1 MKTIGA
7 LVLCI
12 LTIIVIG
19 IFFLCRNQKGKWR
32 RGFWREFFSR
42 DNSVVNTMAVISL
55 VICAPFAG
63 ISIIALIYDIFYLGH
78 GLKDPSVKLISI
90 MVSAGAAGL
99 AAASRGGVVARAAT
113 PRLPCAHGL
122 PVPARVP
129 LRDGTRRARQ
139 PPSNA

>member
-1 MKTIGA
+1 MRTIGA
-7 LVLCI
+7 LALC
-12 LTIIVIG
+12 LLALIVIG

-90 MVSAGAAGL
+90 LVSAGAAGL
-99 AAASRGGVVARAAT
+99 TAGQFSKRTWTEMQGTVPPGVTIPGVSPPGPITRGPKPESPEGA
-113 PRLPCAHGL
+113 
-122 PVPARVP
+122 
-129 LRDGTRRARQ
+129 
-139 PPSNA
+139 